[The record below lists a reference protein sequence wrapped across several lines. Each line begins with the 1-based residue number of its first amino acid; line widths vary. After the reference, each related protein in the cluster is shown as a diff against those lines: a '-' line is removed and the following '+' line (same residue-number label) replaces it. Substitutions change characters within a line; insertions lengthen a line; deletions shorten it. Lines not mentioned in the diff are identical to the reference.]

1 MFRFIQAIQFP
12 PFVSARTL
20 FRAPTET
27 GRELAGTALGIIFAP
42 MILTTLSLL
51 FFSAVVVK
59 SDD

>member
-1 MFRFIQAIQFP
+1 
-12 PFVSARTL
+12 L
-20 FRAPTET
+20 FRAPRKPA
-27 GRELAGTALGIIFAP
+27 GELAGTALGIIFAP